1 MNDMEKEPLI
11 ELRNVSFRY
20 PETNDYALDHI
31 SMTFQKG
38 KCYVIEGP
46 NGCGK
51 STLFRILLGLDFP
64 SEGSYFFEGN
74 EITEKKMKKETFA
87 NEFHRRIGFIFQNSE
102 VQLFT
107 DSVENEI
114 AFGLWQLHLP
124 EKEIISKVNRAL
136 EEFHLQDIRKKAPFH
151 ISGGEQKRTAMAAVF
166 AMDPEVIV
174 VDEPLSGLDEDGQAF
189 VSGLLKKKRTEGR
202 LLIVSTHNRKLAE
215 DLADVRIR
223 MDKNHRVITAAET

>member
-1 MNDMEKEPLI
+1 MSAFIELNQVSFSYPESDEKALDGISLEMEKGL
-11 ELRNVSFRY
+11 
-20 PETNDYALDHI
+20 
-31 SMTFQKG
+31 
-38 KCYVIEGP
+38 CYVIEGP

-64 SEGSYFFEGN
+64 TKGKYLFDGE
-74 EITEKKMKKETFA
+74 EITEKKMKKEKFA
-87 NEFHRRIGFIFQNSE
+87 SAFHRRIGFVFQNSE

-124 EKEIISKVNRAL
+124 EEEVRRKVNDAI
-136 EEFHLQDIRKKAPFH
+136 EEFGLEKVRNRAPFH

-189 VSGLLKKKRTEGR
+189 VAGYLKKKRAEGK
-202 LLIVSTHNRKLAE
+202 LLIVSTHNKELAE
-215 DLADVRIR
+215 ELADRRIR
-223 MDKNHRVITAAET
+223 MDKTHRIVYNIS

>member
-1 MNDMEKEPLI
+1 MSAFI
-11 ELRNVSFRY
+11 ELNQVSFSY
-20 PETNDYALDHI
+20 PESDEKALDDV
-31 SMTFQKG
+31 SLAMDKG
-38 KCYVIEGP
+38 RCYVVEGP

-64 SEGSYFFEGN
+64 TKGRYFFDGG
-74 EITEKKMKKETFA
+74 EITEKKMKKEKFA
-87 NEFHRRIGFIFQNSE
+87 NAFHRRIGFVFQNSE

-124 EKEIISKVNRAL
+124 EEEVRRKVNDAI
-136 EEFHLQDIRKKAPFH
+136 EEFGLEKVRNRAPFH

-189 VSGLLKKKRTEGR
+189 VAGYLKKKRAEGK
-202 LLIVSTHNRKLAE
+202 LLIVSTHNKELAE
-215 DLADVRIR
+215 ELADERIR
-223 MDKNHRVITAAET
+223 MDKTHRVVYNKE

>member
-1 MNDMEKEPLI
+1 MSFI
-11 ELRNVSFRY
+11 ELKGVSFSY
-20 PETNDYALDHI
+20 PESEEKALDDV
-31 SMTFQKG
+31 SLEMEKG

-64 SEGSYFFEGN
+64 TKGQYRFDGE
-74 EITEKKMKKETFA
+74 EITEKKMKKEKFA
-87 NEFHRRIGFIFQNSE
+87 NAFHRRIGFVFQNSE

-124 EKEIISKVNRAL
+124 EEEVRKKVNDAI
-136 EEFHLQDIRKKAPFH
+136 EEFGLEKVRSRAPFH

-189 VSGLLKKKRTEGR
+189 VAGYLKKKRAEGK
-202 LLIVSTHNRKLAE
+202 LLIVSTHNKELAE
-215 DLADVRIR
+215 ELADRRIR
-223 MDKNHRVITAAET
+223 MDKTHRIVYNKG